1 MRISESNPQS
11 SIRSPQFLESS
22 IIIYFVRHSSISLI
36 KSAGSNGRFH
46 DVVRTVTE
54 DRGQTWRLVKS
65 SSTTRIVA
73 IVLICQEFLDVCRR
87 HCRAE
92 DVTLNL
98 VAFQQLQEL

>member
-1 MRISESNPQS
+1 MRISEFNPQS

-46 DVVRTVTE
+46 DVVRSATE
-54 DRGQTWRLVKS
+54 DRSQTWRLVKS